1 MVIDVGAFVGDTAMY
16 FILRGARRV
25 IAVEPHPGAYAEML
39 DNVKLNNLKGVV
51 VPVNAGLAS
60 KPGKVCV
67 KDVSAEDRLYD
78 DELIVYGRY
87 GNAY

>member
-1 MVIDVGAFVGDTAMY
+1 M
-16 FILRGARRV
+16 
-25 IAVEPHPGAYAEML
+25 
-39 DNVKLNNLKGVV
+39 V

-67 KDVSAEDRLYD
+67 KDVSVEDRLYD